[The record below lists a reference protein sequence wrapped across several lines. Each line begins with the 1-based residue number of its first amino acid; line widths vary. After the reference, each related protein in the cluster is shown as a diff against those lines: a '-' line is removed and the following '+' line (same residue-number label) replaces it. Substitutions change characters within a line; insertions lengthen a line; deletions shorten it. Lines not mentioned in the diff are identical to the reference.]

1 MCCEY
6 KPCEEEKSWG
16 GVEGEWVDK
25 GGGILVV
32 ILPPAML
39 PLKI

>member
-1 MCCEY
+1 M
-6 KPCEEEKSWG
+6 G

-25 GGGILVV
+25 RGWILVV
-32 ILPPAML
+32 ILLPAIL